1 MSMSGAE
8 HILIVEDDPD
18 VGQIL
23 EELLQD
29 SGYRT
34 SLVATLAAAQAAL
47 ALTHVDL
54 VLCDLLLP
62 DGNAAMELRSQA
74 PCLFMAGHPEA
85 MRRLMEEGSHYLA
98 KPFTTKQLLTA
109 IRDCLD
115 RGKCS
120 RPVAV

>member
-1 MSMSGAE
+1 MKVGE

-23 EELLQD
+23 EELLQEN
-29 SGYRT
+29 GYRT
-34 SLVATLAAAQAAL
+34 TLVVSLAACHATLARL
-47 ALTHVDL
+47 DIDL

-62 DGNAAMELRSQA
+62 DGNAEMKLRSHA

-85 MRRLMEEGSHYLA
+85 MQRLMDEGSHYLA
-98 KPFTTKQLLTA
+98 KPFTAKQLLSA

-120 RPVAV
+120 TPIAV